1 MAAAIHQRESFPFAG
16 PVLHLDAEGA
26 GSAQL
31 DPVRARRY
39 QHPALAGRTVVCLAG
54 ETVAVAEDRLLAF
67 IGFDPAEVDGP
78 LARTPRRGLGYVE
91 WVLINDPDRAGA
103 ALALA
108 PEVERAA
115 RLAPPA
121 AWTAPAERRVRP
133 REPGRACARGGA
145 GLRPSGR
152 QGRKGR
158 GASRVRARGRAA
170 DWLGG
175 AARRRPAAAARRPT
189 GRLPRV
195 PRAGVG
201 LRHRRYA
208 ALERPARPASQT
220 GRGAGSRARCR
231 GGAAPRRV
239 AGASYYAPGVPGFLA
254 SLPPGAGPHGRRF
267 GGGTGHA
274 ARTVPRAAQHPRRL
288 RRLVAGPAG

>member
-115 RLAPPA
+115 RLAPSRPRAAIRLFEGLAKRLPSAHLPA
-121 AWTAPAERRVRP
+121 LWEHAGRAFLAADARRWGAAMFERAREAERVY
-133 REPGRACARGGA
+133 
-145 GLRPSGR
+145 GLR
-152 QGRKGR
+152 
-158 GASRVRARGRAA
+158 VDRAA
-170 DWLGG
+170 RDEAHREFAL
-175 AARRRPAAAARRPT
+175 
-189 GRLPRV
+189 
-195 PRAGVG
+195 AGG

>member
-91 WVLINDPDRAGA
+91 WVLINDPDRAGT

-108 PEVERAA
+108 DRKST
-115 RLAPPA
+115 RLNSSHVAI
-121 AWTAPAERRVRP
+121 
-133 REPGRACARGGA
+133 
-145 GLRPSGR
+145 S
-152 QGRKGR
+152 
-158 GASRVRARGRAA
+158 
-170 DWLGG
+170 
-175 AARRRPAAAARRPT
+175 
-189 GRLPRV
+189 
-195 PRAGVG
+195 
-201 LRHRRYA
+201 YA
-208 ALERPARPASQT
+208 VFCLKKK
-220 GRGAGSRARCR
+220 
-231 GGAAPRRV
+231 
-239 AGASYYAPGVPGFLA
+239 
-254 SLPPGAGPHGRRF
+254 
-267 GGGTGHA
+267 
-274 ARTVPRAAQHPRRL
+274 
-288 RRLVAGPAG
+288 